1 MSSSA
6 QPSAPADRVNP
17 RPWVVLRERNFA
29 LLWTGQAVSTLGDQ
43 IFPVAVT
50 VAALNAGATATQLG
64 FILGA
69 RFVSL
74 VLFALIGGV
83 WADRLPRR
91 WVMMS
96 ADGLRAT
103 AVIALIIAPTHQ
115 PIWLLSLLV
124 FFVGAG
130 EAFFRP
136 AETALLPSILRKD
149 LLAPANAL
157 NSITYRAMGVVGPAL
172 GGLVV
177 ATVGVRWAYG
187 IDALSFI
194 VSMTFVF
201 FVHEPVRAA
210 LERLRREPFWTE
222 LADGFREVRRHAWVG
237 AILLMAMVMLMATIA
252 PTNVLLPIIS
262 REQFH
267 TNFVY
272 TTALALFGLGGVLG
286 ALLASFWQ
294 PRKRGLYGLLL
305 GLPFALIPLALAF
318 STTQSVIWATY
329 FVAGFGFEPFSVWWS
344 TALQQEIDPDRLA
357 RVSSIDWMTSLA
369 LLPLGLAL
377 TGPLVAAVGQTPVL
391 VGGAI
396 IFVVANLVVL
406 LVPGMIEW
414 RDPQHS
420 PSAA

>member
-6 QPSAPADRVNP
+6 NVTEPADRINP

-50 VAALNAGATATQLG
+50 VAALNAGASVTQLG

-103 AVIALIIAPTHQ
+103 AVIGLMLAPSDQ
-115 PIWLLSLLV
+115 PIWLLALLV
-124 FFVGAG
+124 FLVGAG

-177 ATVGVRWAYG
+177 ATVGVSWAYG
-187 IDALSFI
+187 IDALSFV
-194 VSMTFVF
+194 VSMVFVA

-210 LERLRREPFWTE
+210 IERLKRQPFWTE
-222 LADGFREVRRHAWVG
+222 LADGFREVRRHPWVG

-252 PTNVLLPIIS
+252 PQSVLLPIIS
-262 REQFH
+262 RGQFH

-286 ALLASFWQ
+286 AVLASVWQ

-305 GLPFALIPLALAF
+305 GLLFALVPIALAF
-318 STTQSVIWATY
+318 STTQAVIWATY

-377 TGPLVAAVGQTPVL
+377 TGPLVSIVGQTAVL
-391 VGGAI
+391 VGGSI
-396 IFVVANLVVL
+396 IFVIATLVVL
-406 LVPGMIEW
+406 AVPGMVEW
-414 RDPQHS
+414 RDPRHS
-420 PSAA
+420 PSLR